1 MSKKCSFG
9 RYFAKTMPMKKKHTY
24 MTISITP
31 IEILGDTGWDS
42 YYIADRM
49 YHLSIGF
56 VTITNNIIFTLCIEI
71 IPNEKEILGDTT
83 HNLVN

>member
-9 RYFAKTMPMKKKHTY
+9 RYFAKTMTMKKKHTY

-31 IEILGDTGWDS
+31 IEILG
-42 YYIADRM
+42 A
-49 YHLSIGF
+49 IGF